1 MTSKIIIA
9 VLTIIFYI
17 ITITKCRGAKLKV
30 KAQALGG
37 IVCAITLV
45 LSMIYIPLPTG
56 ATISAGSMLPIML
69 LAVCC
74 DYRLAMVTGF
84 ITGILAMLLVP
95 VWQPVHWVQIF
106 IEHLVCFSCLGYV
119 GVFGS
124 DKKWKIALGG
134 FIAVMIKTLA
144 HVMSGVVFF
153 STNAWDG
160 FGAWAY
166 SIAYN
171 LSNNIPEGIIT
182 IIILL
187 ALPVKK
193 MKKSI
198 SEIQI

>member
-1 MTSKIIIA
+1 MISKIII
-9 VLTIIFYI
+9 VLFTIIFYI
-17 ITITKCRGAKLKV
+17 VTIIKCRGIKLKV
-30 KAQALGG
+30 KYQALGG

-69 LAVCC
+69 LAVCL
-74 DYRLAMVTGF
+74 DYKLAMVTGW

-95 VWQPVHWVQIF
+95 VWQPVHWAQIF
-106 IEHLVCFSCLGYV
+106 IEHLVCFSCLGYA

-124 DKKWKIALGG
+124 DKKWKLALGG
-134 FIAVMIKTLA
+134 IVAVLIKTLA

-171 LSNNIPEGIIT
+171 LSNNIPEGILT
-182 IIILL
+182 VIILL

-193 MKKSI
+193 MRRGMLH
-198 SEIQI
+198 